1 MGEEIKSVDAKVEE
15 LEAAAKKYA
24 SKDTV
29 ISIGGYEFT
38 PAKLM
43 IAFTIVSS
51 LLGGLYGTFEVYK
64 DYMSM
69 KDKIAKYVSPDLTE
83 IYKKMEV
90 LDANTSKMVEYTD
103 SIKNDLKQDVRRV
116 ESVVDNIERSTKTDQ
131 RNTDA
136 TVKEIKRDVDTNV
149 KEIRKNTDDTI
160 RDLNRDMVK
169 NQKELQAEI
178 RALRGE
184 VDMKIKKALDN
195 PLSN

>member
-1 MGEEIKSVDAKVEE
+1 MAEEIKSVDAKVEE
-15 LEAAAKKYA
+15 LEAATKKYA

-43 IAFTIVSS
+43 VAFTIVSS
-51 LLGGLYGTFEVYK
+51 LLGGLYGCFEVYK
-64 DYMSM
+64 DYMGM

-116 ESVVDNIERSTKTDQ
+116 ETVVDNIERSTKTDQ

-136 TVKEIKRDVDTNV
+136 TVKDIKRDVDTNV

-169 NQKELQAEI
+169 NQKETQAEI